1 MSHRFEVKKLL
12 RMCEQD
18 LSSSLDLK
26 NAIDIL
32 QAADLIES
40 EDLKNAACG
49 FIVNNFKVLRKTQK
63 WKKVIEPSNHL
74 LNLIMQKI

>member
-1 MSHRFEVKKLL
+1 M

-18 LSSSLDLK
+18 LSSSLDSE
-26 NAIDIL
+26 NAIEIL

-40 EDLKNAACG
+40 EDLKNATCG
-49 FIVNNFKVLRKTQK
+49 FIIKNFKVLRKTQK

-74 LNLIMQKI
+74 INLIMQKME